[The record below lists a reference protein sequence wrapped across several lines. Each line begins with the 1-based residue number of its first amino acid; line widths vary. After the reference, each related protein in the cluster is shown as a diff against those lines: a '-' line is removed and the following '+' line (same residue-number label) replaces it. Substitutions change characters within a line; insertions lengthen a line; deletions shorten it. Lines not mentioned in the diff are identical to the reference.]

1 LNDQIIKPT
10 VLTTLDRLLGI
21 FAKVHAREGVTS
33 LLLMFNIFLI
43 LLAYYFIKPVR
54 EGWLSVSVIAGLSK
68 IEIKAYS
75 AFGQSLLLL
84 AILPL
89 YSKLAASYPRRKLI
103 TVTGIICAITLAV
116 FWLLQPGLLISE
128 IPFSGV
134 MFYMFVGL
142 FSVTLIAQF
151 WSFAADLFGQ
161 DKGRRLFP
169 LIAVGA
175 SLGAVVGSWLGER
188 LIRTQWLD
196 SFDLIL
202 LALVPLGCSLY
213 LTSWIDQRGTL
224 GQPSEATLQRW
235 DEPAAPE
242 GHGAFKTITE
252 SRYLLA
258 TSGMILLFSWIV
270 ASGDN
275 ILFGMIQEV
284 ISADLVAITNPEDL
298 SQAVKT
304 ATTAFYSDLYFWIN
318 LIGLLLQAF
327 IVSRLIQFGGF
338 SLLVLAT
345 PLISLVA
352 YFSMAIAPVLGIIKF
367 MKIAENS
374 SNYSINNT
382 ARHMLWLPTTKA
394 MLYQAK
400 ATVDT
405 LFVRIGDGLAALI
418 VLLGTRVWS
427 FSLFDFLIINIVL
440 SLIWTGFAIYLSRE
454 YRRMDREN
462 QAGAI
467 PLTTT

>member
-1 LNDQIIKPT
+1 MSDLSQKLESRTP
-10 VLTTLDRLLGI
+10 LDRLLGI
-21 FAKVHAREGVTS
+21 FANVHAKEGISS
-33 LLLMFNIFLI
+33 LLLLLNIFLI

-54 EGWLSVSVIAGLSK
+54 EGWLSVSVITGLTK

-75 AFGQSLLLL
+75 AFGQSMLLI
-84 AILPL
+84 AVLPL
-89 YSKLAASYPRRKLI
+89 YSKIAASCPRRKLI
-103 TVTGIICAITLAV
+103 TMTGVFSGAV
-116 FWLLQPGLLISE
+116 LVLFWLMQPGMLKSE
-128 IPFSGV
+128 FPFSGV
-134 MFYMFVGL
+134 AFYMFVGI
-142 FSVTLIAQF
+142 FSVTLVAQF
-151 WSFAADLFGQ
+151 WSFASDIFGEE
-161 DKGRRLFP
+161 KGRRLFP

-175 SLGAVVGSWLGER
+175 SLGAVVGSWAGQR
-188 LIRTQWLD
+188 LISKAWLD

-202 LALVPLGCSLY
+202 LALIPLACSVY
-213 LTSWIDQRGTL
+213 LTRWIDQRGTL
-224 GQPSEATLQRW
+224 GDPSSETKQRW
-235 DEPAAPE
+235 QEPAAPS
-242 GHGAFKTITE
+242 GDGAYKTILQ
-252 SRYLLA
+252 SNYLIA

-275 ILFGMIQEV
+275 ILFGMVQQAIE
-284 ISADLVAITNPEDL
+284 SDLLSVTNPEDL
-298 SQAVKT
+298 AQAVKT

-338 SLLVLAT
+338 SLLILAT
-345 PLISLVA
+345 PFISLVA
-352 YFSMAIAPVLGIIKF
+352 YFSMAIAPVLGIIKV

-405 LFVRIGDGLAALI
+405 LFVRLGDGLAALT

-427 FSLFDFLIINIVL
+427 FSLKEFLVINIFLTTV
-440 SLIWTGFAIYLSRE
+440 WFGFAIYLSRE
-454 YRRMDREN
+454 FRRMDKQN
-462 QAGAI
+462 QEVK
-467 PLTTT
+467 

>member
-1 LNDQIIKPT
+1 
-10 VLTTLDRLLGI
+10 
-21 FAKVHAREGVTS
+21 
-33 LLLMFNIFLI
+33 
-43 LLAYYFIKPVR
+43 
-54 EGWLSVSVIAGLSK
+54 
-68 IEIKAYS
+68 
-75 AFGQSLLLL
+75 
-84 AILPL
+84 
-89 YSKLAASYPRRKLI
+89 
-103 TVTGIICAITLAV
+103 
-116 FWLLQPGLLISE
+116 
-128 IPFSGV
+128 
-134 MFYMFVGL
+134 
-142 FSVTLIAQF
+142 
-151 WSFAADLFGQ
+151 
-161 DKGRRLFP
+161 
-169 LIAVGA
+169 
-175 SLGAVVGSWLGER
+175 
-188 LIRTQWLD
+188 
-196 SFDLIL
+196 
-202 LALVPLGCSLY
+202 
-213 LTSWIDQRGTL
+213 
-224 GQPSEATLQRW
+224 
-235 DEPAAPE
+235 
-242 GHGAFKTITE
+242 
-252 SRYLLA
+252 
-258 TSGMILLFSWIV
+258 LFSWIV